1 MRKKFLLSLL
11 GLSTV
16 GMMSAQVYITEDKFN
31 PNGVTNEGIVVG
43 SFGENMPFVLWDI
56 NKGTGAESMK
66 AIGGQSS
73 GQEGAGGRARFSHDG
88 KFVAAPTW
96 IEGIPVSTNW
106 EKKERTDL
114 KYDFKGIVYVSDMN
128 LLAVGTAEDG
138 KSGVFMKS
146 TNNGKTW
153 VKMESITEGNGSI
166 TSPTTGIVSIAP
178 QTWVH
183 ILAGGMDGK
192 LYLSTSGGTGWELVD
207 LHPEGDES
215 VVDTYWAMDFR
226 YEGSSSPV
234 SQYGVIGMELEGGIG
249 AVWYTEDEGETF
261 NVATGV
267 NGVPSYITHL
277 GETFFMTTFNGLIQK
292 SEDHGKTWTD
302 VFSTTDG
309 TGLYRLKFAD
319 EKKGVAV
326 SDNVIYITRDGGA
339 TWTRKDILPSEP
351 SPWADGAAKWNDAVW
366 HGDTLMVA
374 GNNATLYTSVDDG
387 ETFSKAEV
395 DSEYEGDFTL
405 LYYDRNEY
413 SLFGQQGNLYH
424 KAEVGTVD
432 AFGAGIYDIENEM
445 WTPLPSYGLVSD
457 NNVASP
463 WHFSGDGQT
472 VVGDVKAYNAA
483 DGRIV
488 THAAVMTRDG
498 LIELGH
504 RYDDVTSGDLPI
516 NKATQAKGVNFDG
529 SVVVG
534 YEDTWGPRYGC
545 IWTRNEDGSYTKKML
560 KKDMSLND
568 DDCDFQD
575 QSWCVDNLAYMARSV
590 SPEGSWVG
598 GDGSSWAVFGGPWL
612 WNEEE
617 GFVFP
622 FGEDSEVGGSVAA
635 ITANGEKAVGW
646 QGTGQS
652 AWLYTKAD
660 GKVVTL
666 QEYAEQELGYTFN
679 DFAIA
684 SVYDISPN
692 GRYVTGYGLT
702 GSMDMRGYVI
712 DLEAKGTSIEDKVV
726 EQTKAAVYPN
736 PVADE
741 LHIDLPFGSEDVKT
755 TLTLVDLQ
763 GRVVRSIGTANQ
775 SNVMN
780 VSNLTDGIYVLDVNA
795 RGTRK
800 SFKVMVRH

>member
-11 GLSTV
+11 GLGTV
-16 GMMSAQVYITEDKFN
+16 GVMSAQVYITDDKFN
-31 PNGVTNEGIVVG
+31 PNGVTNEGVVVG

-56 NKGTGAESMK
+56 NKGTGAESMTM
-66 AIGGQSS
+66 IGGQSS

-178 QTWVH
+178 QTWGR

-234 SQYGVIGMELEGGIG
+234 SQYGVIGMELEGGTG

-309 TGLYRLKFAD
+309 TGLYRMKFAD
-319 EKKGVAV
+319 DQKGVAV
-326 SDNVIYITRDGGA
+326 SDNIIYITRDGGA
-339 TWTRKDILPSEP
+339 TWTKKDILPADP

-374 GNNATLYTSVDDG
+374 GNNAALYTSVDDG

-395 DSEYEGDFTL
+395 DKEYEGDFTL
-405 LYYDRNEY
+405 LYYARNAY
-413 SLFGQQGNLYH
+413 SLFGQEGNLFH
-424 KAEVGTVD
+424 KSEEETVD
-432 AFGAGIYDIENEM
+432 AFGAGIYDIENDT

-560 KKDMSLND
+560 KKDMSMSD
-568 DDCDFQD
+568 DDIDYQNQEQCMA
-575 QSWCVDNLAYMARSV
+575 NLVYAARSV
-590 SPEGSWVG
+590 SPEGDWIG
-598 GDGSSWAVFGGPWL
+598 GDGNTWAVYTSPWL

-617 GFVFP
+617 GYVFP
-622 FGEDSEVGGSVAA
+622 FGEESEVGGSVAA

-646 QGTGQS
+646 RGTGQN

>member
-11 GLSTV
+11 GLGTV
-16 GMMSAQVYITEDKFN
+16 GVMSAQVYITEDKFN
-31 PNGVTNEGIVVG
+31 PNGVTNEGVVVG

-56 NKGTGAESMK
+56 NKGTGAESMTM
-66 AIGGQSS
+66 IGGQSS

-153 VKMESITEGNGSI
+153 VKMESITEGNGPI
-166 TSPTTGIVSIAP
+166 TSPTTGILSISP
-178 QTWVH
+178 QTWTH

-192 LYLSTSGGTGWELVD
+192 LYLSTSSGTGWELVD

-302 VFSTTDG
+302 VYKTTDG
-309 TGLYRLKFAD
+309 TGFYRLKFAD

-374 GNNATLYTSVDDG
+374 GNNAALYTSVDDG

-395 DSEYEGDFTL
+395 DKEYEGDFTL
-405 LYYDRNEY
+405 LYYARNAY
-413 SLFGQQGNLYH
+413 SLFGQEGNLFY
-424 KAEVGTVD
+424 KSEEETVD
-432 AFGAGIYDIENEM
+432 AFGAGIYD
-445 WTPLPSYGLVSD
+445 

-463 WHFSGDGQT
+463 
-472 VVGDVKAYNAA
+472 
-483 DGRIV
+483 
-488 THAAVMTRDG
+488 
-498 LIELGH
+498 
-504 RYDDVTSGDLPI
+504 
-516 NKATQAKGVNFDG
+516 
-529 SVVVG
+529 
-534 YEDTWGPRYGC
+534 
-545 IWTRNEDGSYTKKML
+545 
-560 KKDMSLND
+560 
-568 DDCDFQD
+568 
-575 QSWCVDNLAYMARSV
+575 
-590 SPEGSWVG
+590 
-598 GDGSSWAVFGGPWL
+598 
-612 WNEEE
+612 
-617 GFVFP
+617 
-622 FGEDSEVGGSVAA
+622 
-635 ITANGEKAVGW
+635 
-646 QGTGQS
+646 
-652 AWLYTKAD
+652 
-660 GKVVTL
+660 
-666 QEYAEQELGYTFN
+666 
-679 DFAIA
+679 
-684 SVYDISPN
+684 
-692 GRYVTGYGLT
+692 
-702 GSMDMRGYVI
+702 
-712 DLEAKGTSIEDKVV
+712 
-726 EQTKAAVYPN
+726 
-736 PVADE
+736 
-741 LHIDLPFGSEDVKT
+741 
-755 TLTLVDLQ
+755 
-763 GRVVRSIGTANQ
+763 
-775 SNVMN
+775 
-780 VSNLTDGIYVLDVNA
+780 
-795 RGTRK
+795 
-800 SFKVMVRH
+800 

>member
-178 QTWVH
+178 QTWGR

-215 VVDTYWAMDFR
+215 VVDTYWAMDLR
-226 YEGSSSPV
+226 YGGAYAPV
-234 SQYGVIGMELEGGIG
+234 SQYGVIGMELEGGTG

-302 VFSTTDG
+302 VYKTTDG
-309 TGLYRLKFAD
+309 TGFYRLKFAD

-366 HGDTLMVA
+366 HSAV
-374 GNNATLYTSVDDG
+374 
-387 ETFSKAEV
+387 
-395 DSEYEGDFTL
+395 
-405 LYYDRNEY
+405 
-413 SLFGQQGNLYH
+413 
-424 KAEVGTVD
+424 
-432 AFGAGIYDIENEM
+432 
-445 WTPLPSYGLVSD
+445 P
-457 NNVASP
+457 
-463 WHFSGDGQT
+463 
-472 VVGDVKAYNAA
+472 
-483 DGRIV
+483 RI
-488 THAAVMTRDG
+488 
-498 LIELGH
+498 
-504 RYDDVTSGDLPI
+504 
-516 NKATQAKGVNFDG
+516 
-529 SVVVG
+529 
-534 YEDTWGPRYGC
+534 C
-545 IWTRNEDGSYTKKML
+545 
-560 KKDMSLND
+560 
-568 DDCDFQD
+568 
-575 QSWCVDNLAYMARSV
+575 
-590 SPEGSWVG
+590 
-598 GDGSSWAVFGGPWL
+598 
-612 WNEEE
+612 
-617 GFVFP
+617 
-622 FGEDSEVGGSVAA
+622 
-635 ITANGEKAVGW
+635 
-646 QGTGQS
+646 
-652 AWLYTKAD
+652 
-660 GKVVTL
+660 
-666 QEYAEQELGYTFN
+666 
-679 DFAIA
+679 
-684 SVYDISPN
+684 
-692 GRYVTGYGLT
+692 
-702 GSMDMRGYVI
+702 
-712 DLEAKGTSIEDKVV
+712 
-726 EQTKAAVYPN
+726 
-736 PVADE
+736 
-741 LHIDLPFGSEDVKT
+741 
-755 TLTLVDLQ
+755 
-763 GRVVRSIGTANQ
+763 
-775 SNVMN
+775 
-780 VSNLTDGIYVLDVNA
+780 
-795 RGTRK
+795 
-800 SFKVMVRH
+800 

>member
-11 GLSTV
+11 GLGTV
-16 GMMSAQVYITEDKFN
+16 GVMSAQVYITDDKFN

-56 NKGTGAESMK
+56 NKGTGAESMTM
-66 AIGGQSS
+66 IGGQSS

-153 VKMESITEGNGSI
+153 VKMESITECNGSI

-178 QTWVH
+178 QTWGR

-215 VVDTYWAMDFR
+215 VVDTYWAMDLR
-226 YEGSSSPV
+226 YGGAYAPV
-234 SQYGVIGMELEGGIG
+234 SQYGVIGMELEGGTG

-302 VFSTTDG
+302 VYKTTDG
-309 TGLYRLKFAD
+309 TGFYRLKFAD

-326 SDNVIYITRDGGA
+326 SDNIIYITRDGGA
-339 TWTRKDILPSEP
+339 TWTKKDILPAEP
-351 SPWADGAAKWNDAVW
+351 SPWADGAMKWNDAVW

-374 GNNATLYTSVDDG
+374 GNNATLYSSVDDG
-387 ETFSKAEV
+387 ETFSKVAV

-405 LYYDRNEY
+405 LYYDRNAY
-413 SLFGQQGNLYH
+413 SLFGQEGNLFY
-424 KAEVGTVD
+424 KTEVGTVD
-432 AFGAGIYDIENEM
+432 AFGAGIYDIENDM

-560 KKDMSLND
+560 KKDMSMSD
-568 DDCDFQD
+568 DDIDYQNQEQCMA
-575 QSWCVDNLAYMARSV
+575 NLVYAARSV
-590 SPEGSWVG
+590 SPEGDWIG
-598 GDGSSWAVFGGPWL
+598 GDGNTWAVYTSPWL

-617 GFVFP
+617 GYVFP
-622 FGEDSEVGGSVAA
+622 FGEESEVGGSVAA

-646 QGTGQS
+646 RGTGQN

-660 GKVVTL
+660 GKTVFL
-666 QEYAEQELGYTFN
+666 QEYAEQVLGF
-679 DFAIA
+679 DFGGFSIQ

-692 GRYVTGYGLT
+692 GRYVTGYGLY
-702 GSMDMRGYVI
+702 GISDMRGYVI
-712 DLEAKGTSIEDKVV
+712 DLEAKGTSIDDKVV
-726 EQTKAAVYPN
+726 EQAKAAVYPN

-741 LHIDLPFGSEDVKT
+741 LHVDLPFGSDEVET
-755 TLTLVDLQ
+755 ALTLVDLQ
-763 GRVVRSIGTANQ
+763 GRVVRRINTANQ

-780 VSNLTDGIYVLDVNA
+780 VSNLTEGVYVLDVNA